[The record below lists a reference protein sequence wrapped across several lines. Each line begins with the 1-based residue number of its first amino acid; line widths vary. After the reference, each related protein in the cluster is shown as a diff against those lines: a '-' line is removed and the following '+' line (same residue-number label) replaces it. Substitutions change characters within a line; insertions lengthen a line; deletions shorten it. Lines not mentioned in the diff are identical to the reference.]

1 MLTTDKKHLEIFNNT
16 GRGIKINTNQ
26 YCMLMVIRN

>member
-16 GRGIKINTNQ
+16 GRGIKINKNLPKI
-26 YCMLMVIRN
+26 YCS